1 MTKKYTNQSSQ
12 PLVSILVPTYNR
24 EAYIADCIDS
34 ALNQTYSNIEV
45 VVVDNCSTDRTFQIC
60 LEFQAKDLRVKVFQ
74 NSQNIGP
81 VRNWQKCAEKAEGL
95 YVKVL
100 FSDDELL
107 PTCIEELVQSIESN
121 HAVGIAYCAA
131 LIGPNRE
138 IARTYYKS
146 LQTELLT
153 SVKYAERMLVA
164 RAPYSPCASLM
175 RRESFVRNLH
185 TNFDTAQPHPYDRH
199 GAGPDCMVQLLTADQ
214 FEHVAHINKPLV
226 YFRSHAGS
234 FTAENLNNQVH
245 SAYLACLS
253 LYAKNKLSRSTFL
266 GFLFLT
272 WLDSIRRGRWVSPKS
287 YFQAH
292 EGKGSLLEYLS
303 SPFLAIPLL
312 SARLKRYK
320 ELRAANANLKR

>member
-1 MTKKYTNQSSQ
+1 MNKPTNHANQ
-12 PLVSILVPTYNR
+12 PLVSVLIPTYNR
-24 EAYIADCIDS
+24 EAYIADCINS

-60 LEFQAKDLRVKVFQ
+60 LEFQLKDPRVKVFQ
-74 NSQNIGP
+74 NQENIGP
-81 VRNWQKCAEKAEGL
+81 VRNWQKCAEKAEGF

-100 FSDDELL
+100 FSDDELM
-107 PTCIEELVQSIESN
+107 PDCVEELVQPMESDRT
-121 HAVGIAYCAA
+121 VGMVYCAA

-138 IARTYYKS
+138 TAPVYYKS
-146 LQTELLT
+146 LRTERLA
-153 SVKYAERMLVA
+153 SVEYAKRMLVA

-185 TNFDTAQPHPYDRH
+185 TTFNTVRSHPYDRH
-199 GAGPDCMVQLLTADQ
+199 GAGPDCMVQLLTASQ
-214 FEHVAHINKPLV
+214 FAHVAHVSKPLV

-245 SAYLACLS
+245 SAYLACLAF
-253 LYAKNKLSRSTFL
+253 YAKSKLDRGTFL

-272 WLDSIRRGRWVSPKS
+272 WLDSIRRGGWVSPRS

-292 EGKGSLLEYLS
+292 EGNGNIFEFLS
-303 SPFLAIPLL
+303 SPFLALPLL
-312 SARLKRYK
+312 FARLKRNK
-320 ELRAANANLKR
+320 ELRAANPFLKL